1 MLACTA
7 ARSASSGARTAS
19 SDRSLRPVVSHTGG
33 CDIQMTAPRRSLP
46 AIFMPVM
53 SVPSSLACCRL
64 AASRSASRS
73 TAPFEPRKIQHRAL
87 HGGAG
92 EIGKLQLRAGEIGAL
107 QRGVEEV
114 DALRLHAARQVGLV
128 EVRVGE
134 AGAGQQRVGKIGAVE
149 LRLIELGAAQVDAPQ
164 ARPAELGARQV
175 DVARRDALGRHAIV
189 AQHDDVG
196 LGAVKRRLL
205 QVGADEAG
213 AVEAGAGQV
222 GAARGRCGRAWRS
235 ADRARAAAASSRRAR
250 RDRAPGRC
258 R

>member
-53 SVPSSLACCRL
+53 SVPSSLRL
-64 AASRSASRS
+64 LQAGGLEIGIAQHRA
-73 TAPFEPRKIQHRAL
+73 FEPREVQHRAL

-114 DALRLHAARQVGLV
+114 DALRLHAAGQVGLV

-134 AGAGQQRVGKIGAVE
+134 AGAGQQRVGKVGAVE

-164 ARPAELGARQV
+164 PRLPELRARQV
-175 DVARRDALGRHAIV
+175 DVARRGALGRHAVV
-189 AQHDDVG
+189 AQHD
-196 LGAVKRRLL
+196 
-205 QVGADEAG
+205 E
-213 AVEAGAGQV
+213 
-222 GAARGRCGRAWRS
+222 
-235 ADRARAAAASSRRAR
+235 RRAR
-250 RDRAPGRC
+250 RSSATRSPGWR